1 MWIDKTPSHITL
13 IYYVKNILYTT
24 FMTNIIYCFWTGTN
38 PMSKQRR
45 LCLEQLKKVT
55 FCDVVLVTPDSL
67 GKYLLDEHPLHPSF
81 FYLSQTHKADYL
93 RTYFMRF
100 HGGGY
105 TDIKQTTGSWLRSFQ
120 QINNSDKWI
129 IGYKEIRGG
138 VWYPPLSN
146 KWCELLGNCAYICK
160 PNTPFVVEL
169 LIAGAS
175 GSGKTSLLEVISG
188 LSAARSG
195 SISWKGTVMTRRQ
208 RRGLCGIVFQFPER
222 HFLGLNVSQELR
234 LGHRRLGN
242 DRQDQVLQRVG
253 LQDIPRNAAPERLSG
268 GQQRRLALAVQL
280 LRGAE
285 VLLLDEPTAGLDW
298 SVRSD
303 VLTLLSD
310 LAEEQ
315 VLIVVTHEPELF
327 DQWDS
332 DRLRLES
339 GQLTPMT
346 TLP

>member
-1 MWIDKTPSHITL
+1 ML
-13 IYYVKNILYTT
+13 
-24 FMTNIIYCFWTGTN
+24 
-38 PMSKQRR
+38 
-45 LCLEQLKKVT
+45 QLSEVT
-55 FCDVVLVTPDSL
+55 YAPATVASPV
-67 GKYLLDEHPLHPSF
+67 
-81 FYLSQTHKADYL
+81 
-93 RTYFMRF
+93 
-100 HGGGY
+100 
-105 TDIKQTTGSWLRSFQ
+105 
-120 QINNSDKWI
+120 
-129 IGYKEIRGG
+129 
-138 VWYPPLSN
+138 
-146 KWCELLGNCAYICK
+146 LLGVSFRAERGK
-160 PNTPFVVEL
+160 PL
-169 LIAGAS
+169 LIAGSS

-195 SISWKGTVMTRRQ
+195 SISWQGQVMSRRQ

-234 LGHRRLGN
+234 LGHRRLGS

-253 LQDIPRNAAPERLSG
+253 LKDIPRNTAPERLSG

-303 VLTLLSD
+303 VLTLLSN
-310 LAEEQ
+310 LAQEQ

-327 DQWDS
+327 HQWES

-339 GQLTPMT
+339 GQLTSMT
-346 TLP
+346 TLL

>member
-1 MWIDKTPSHITL
+1 ML
-13 IYYVKNILYTT
+13 
-24 FMTNIIYCFWTGTN
+24 
-38 PMSKQRR
+38 
-45 LCLEQLKKVT
+45 QLSEVT
-55 FCDVVLVTPDSL
+55 YAPATVASPVLRGVSFRVER
-67 GKYLLDEHPLHPSF
+67 GKP
-81 FYLSQTHKADYL
+81 
-93 RTYFMRF
+93 
-100 HGGGY
+100 
-105 TDIKQTTGSWLRSFQ
+105 
-120 QINNSDKWI
+120 
-129 IGYKEIRGG
+129 
-138 VWYPPLSN
+138 
-146 KWCELLGNCAYICK
+146 
-160 PNTPFVVEL
+160 L

-195 SISWKGTVMTRRQ
+195 SISWQGQVMSRRQ

-234 LGHRRLGN
+234 LGHRRLGS

-253 LQDIPRNAAPERLSG
+253 LKDIPRNTAPERLSG

-303 VLTLLSD
+303 VLMLLSK
-310 LAEEQ
+310 LAQEQ

-327 DQWDS
+327 HQWDS
-332 DRLRLES
+332 DRWRLES
-339 GQLTPMT
+339 GQLTSMT
-346 TLP
+346 TLL

>member
-1 MWIDKTPSHITL
+1 ML
-13 IYYVKNILYTT
+13 
-24 FMTNIIYCFWTGTN
+24 
-38 PMSKQRR
+38 
-45 LCLEQLKKVT
+45 QLSEVT
-55 FCDVVLVTPDSL
+55 YAPATVASPVLRGASFCAER
-67 GKYLLDEHPLHPSF
+67 GKP
-81 FYLSQTHKADYL
+81 
-93 RTYFMRF
+93 
-100 HGGGY
+100 
-105 TDIKQTTGSWLRSFQ
+105 
-120 QINNSDKWI
+120 
-129 IGYKEIRGG
+129 
-138 VWYPPLSN
+138 
-146 KWCELLGNCAYICK
+146 
-160 PNTPFVVEL
+160 L

-195 SISWKGTVMTRRQ
+195 SISWKGKVMARRQ

-310 LAEEQ
+310 IAQEQ